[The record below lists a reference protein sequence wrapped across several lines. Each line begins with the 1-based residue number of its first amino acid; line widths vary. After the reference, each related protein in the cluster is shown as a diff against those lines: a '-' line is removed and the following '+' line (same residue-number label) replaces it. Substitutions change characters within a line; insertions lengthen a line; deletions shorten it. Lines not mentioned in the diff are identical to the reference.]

1 MVDRTMKYYPG
12 LYMVEIDRIVA
23 AEKRFGDRFLR
34 RLLTP
39 VELTYCGRGAAG
51 HQRLACRIAAKIA
64 VRSALRMAGLGP
76 IPWLDLEV
84 KRDEWGKPSIDVKES
99 WRNITK
105 QPTPPSILLSLS
117 HSRDLAVAS
126 AIVGRE

>member
-1 MVDRTMKYYPG
+1 MEYYPG
-12 LYMVEIDRIVA
+12 LCMVEIDRIAA

-34 RLLTP
+34 RLVTP
-39 VELTYCGRGAAG
+39 LELSYCGRGAAR

-64 VRSALRMAGLGP
+64 VRGALRLAGLVP

-84 KRDEWGKPSIDVKES
+84 KRDEWGKPSIEVKES
-99 WRNITK
+99 CRARLT
-105 QPTPPSILLSLS
+105 QPSPSSILLSLS

-126 AIVGRE
+126 AVIERE